1 MNLEKLEKKLDV
13 AIDEV
18 KTIQTQCLKLGNQL
32 EEIKG
37 EIITDDIVRMS
48 GQSKWRDN
56 HGHK

>member
-1 MNLEKLEKKLDV
+1 MNLEKLEKKLDAV
-13 AIDEV
+13 IKEV
-18 KTIQTQCLKLGNQL
+18 KTIETQYSKVGDQL

-37 EIITDDIVRMS
+37 DLITDDIVRMS

>member
-1 MNLEKLEKKLDV
+1 MKLEKLEKKLDAV
-13 AIDEV
+13 IKEV
-18 KTIQTQCLKLGNQL
+18 KTIETQYLKVGDQL

-37 EIITDDIVRMS
+37 DLITDDIVRMS

>member
-1 MNLEKLEKKLDV
+1 MNLEKLEKKLDA

-32 EEIKG
+32 EEIKVD
-37 EIITDDIVRMS
+37 IITDDIVRMS

>member
-1 MNLEKLEKKLDV
+1 MNLETLEKKLD
-13 AIDEV
+13 AASDEV
-18 KTIQTQCLKLGNQL
+18 KTLQTQCLKLGKQL

-37 EIITDDIVRMS
+37 DIITDDIVRMS

>member
-1 MNLEKLEKKLDV
+1 MNLEKLEKKLDA

-37 EIITDDIVRMS
+37 DIITDDIVRMS

>member
-1 MNLEKLEKKLDV
+1 MDLEKMEKKLDE

-18 KTIQTQCLKLGNQL
+18 KKMQAQCLKLGDQL
-32 EEIKG
+32 EGIKG
-37 EIITDDIVRMS
+37 DIITDDIVRMS

>member
-1 MNLEKLEKKLDV
+1 MNLEKLEKKLDA

-37 EIITDDIVRMS
+37 DIITDDIVRMS
-48 GQSKWRDN
+48 GQFKWRDN

>member
-1 MNLEKLEKKLDV
+1 MDLEKLEKKLDA

-37 EIITDDIVRMS
+37 DIITDDIVRMS

>member
-1 MNLEKLEKKLDV
+1 MNLEKLEKKLDE

-18 KTIQTQCLKLGNQL
+18 KTIETQYLKVGDQL

-37 EIITDDIVRMS
+37 DLITDDIVRMS
-48 GQSKWRDN
+48 GQSKWKDN

>member
-1 MNLEKLEKKLDV
+1 MNLEKLEKKLDAV
-13 AIDEV
+13 IKEV
-18 KTIQTQCLKLGNQL
+18 KTIETRYLKVGDQL

-37 EIITDDIVRMS
+37 DIITDDIVRMS

>member
-1 MNLEKLEKKLDV
+1 MDLEKLEKKLDA

-37 EIITDDIVRMS
+37 DIITDDIVRMS
-48 GQSKWRDN
+48 GQSKWRNN

>member
-1 MNLEKLEKKLDV
+1 MNLEKLEKKLDAV
-13 AIDEV
+13 IKEV
-18 KTIQTQCLKLGNQL
+18 KTIETQYLKVGDQL

-37 EIITDDIVRMS
+37 DLITDDIVRMS

>member
-1 MNLEKLEKKLDV
+1 MNLEKLEKKLDA

>member
-1 MNLEKLEKKLDV
+1 MNLEKLEKKLDA

-18 KTIQTQCLKLGNQL
+18 KTIQTRCLKLGNQL

-37 EIITDDIVRMS
+37 DIITDDIVRMS

>member
-1 MNLEKLEKKLDV
+1 MNLEKLEKKLDE

-37 EIITDDIVRMS
+37 DIITDDIVRMS
-48 GQSKWRDN
+48 GQSKWRDK

>member
-1 MNLEKLEKKLDV
+1 MDLEKMEKKLDE

-18 KTIQTQCLKLGNQL
+18 KKIQAQCLKLGNQL
-32 EEIKG
+32 EGIKG
-37 EIITDDIVRMS
+37 DIITDDIVRMS

>member
-1 MNLEKLEKKLDV
+1 MNLEKLEKKLDA
-13 AIDEV
+13 AIEEV

-56 HGHK
+56 HGHQ

>member
-1 MNLEKLEKKLDV
+1 MNLEKLEKKLDA

-18 KTIQTQCLKLGNQL
+18 KTIQTQSLKLGNQL

>member
-1 MNLEKLEKKLDV
+1 MNLEKLEKKLDE

-37 EIITDDIVRMS
+37 DIITDDIVRMS

>member
-1 MNLEKLEKKLDV
+1 MEKKLDE

-18 KTIQTQCLKLGNQL
+18 KKMQAQCLKLGNQL
-32 EEIKG
+32 EGIKG
-37 EIITDDIVRMS
+37 DIITDDIVRMS

>member
-1 MNLEKLEKKLDV
+1 MDLEKMEKKLDE

-18 KTIQTQCLKLGNQL
+18 KKIQAQCLKLGDQL
-32 EEIKG
+32 EGIKG
-37 EIITDDIVRMS
+37 DIITDDIVRMS

>member
-1 MNLEKLEKKLDV
+1 MNLEKLEKKLDA

-37 EIITDDIVRMS
+37 DIITDDIVRMS
-48 GQSKWRDN
+48 GQSKWRNN